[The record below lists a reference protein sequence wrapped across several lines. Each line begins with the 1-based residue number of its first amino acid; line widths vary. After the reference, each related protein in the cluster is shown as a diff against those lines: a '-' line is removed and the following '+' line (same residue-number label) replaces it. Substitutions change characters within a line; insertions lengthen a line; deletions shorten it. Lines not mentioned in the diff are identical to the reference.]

1 MGAFVRPRGGVG
13 TAIPIMDFWGEDRLN
28 DLLRY

>member
-13 TAIPIMDFWGEDRLN
+13 TAIPIMDFWVRIG
-28 DLLRY
+28 